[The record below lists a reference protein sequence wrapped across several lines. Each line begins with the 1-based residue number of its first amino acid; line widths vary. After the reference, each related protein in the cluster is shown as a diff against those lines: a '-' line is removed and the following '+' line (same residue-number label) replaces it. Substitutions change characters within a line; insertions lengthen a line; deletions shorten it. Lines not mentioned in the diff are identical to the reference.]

1 LIEQV
6 TVKAL
11 NPIANIV
18 DIPIARYAVRY
29 LYIACNQFIAVFY
42 KPPQTK
48 LDRSYLNHSPA
59 LAFVSPPE
67 LSQGRIGMAALAFV
81 R

>member
-11 NPIANIV
+11 YPIANIV
-18 DIPIARYAVRY
+18 DIPIAWYTVRY
-29 LYIACNQFIAVFY
+29 RYFACNQFIAVFD

-48 LDRSYLNHSPA
+48 LNRPHLNHSPA
-59 LAFVSPPE
+59 LAF
-67 LSQGRIGMAALAFV
+67 A
-81 R
+81 